1 MAIVYHKMAMKG
13 NVNQSYCAR
22 EEHKIVSDG
31 AVLERLLKGFLKKDE
46 LFVAIV
52 HFCNYLW
59 YTDYDVIK
67 MLRQGVHMELRVS
80 GDNGVD
86 SWKEVN
92 LIYSAALK
100 QIETKMEILNEE
112 FQHVHQ
118 YNPIE
123 HIKSRMKTP
132 ESIVKKLKRN
142 GYESTI
148 ENMVKYVNDIAGIR
162 IICSFT
168 SDIFR
173 IADLIREQKDLKIVA
188 TKDYIT
194 YPKASGYRS
203 YHMIVTVPVYLSDRI
218 VDTKV
223 EIQIRT
229 VAMDFWASLE
239 HKIHYK
245 LEGDAPEY
253 IKNELVECARMV
265 ADLDARMLSLNE
277 EIIHTSEAK
286 EKAKISHS

>member
-1 MAIVYHKMAMKG
+1 
-13 NVNQSYCAR
+13 
-22 EEHKIVSDG
+22 
-31 AVLERLLKGFLKKDE
+31 
-46 LFVAIV
+46 
-52 HFCNYLW
+52 
-59 YTDYDVIK
+59 
-67 MLRQGVHMELRVS
+67 MELRADN
-80 GDNGVD
+80 GDGVD

-92 LIYSAALK
+92 LVYNAALK
-100 QIETKMEILNEE
+100 QVETKIEILNDE

-123 HIKSRMKTP
+123 HIKARIKTP
-132 ESIVKKLKRN
+132 ESIVKKLKRH

-148 ENMVKYVNDIAGIR
+148 DNMVRHVNDIAGIR

-168 SDIFR
+168 SDIYR
-173 IADLIREQKDLKIVA
+173 IAEMIGQQKDIQVIA
-188 TKDYIT
+188 VKDYIT
-194 YPKASGYRS
+194 YPKASGYKS

-245 LEGDAPEY
+245 FEGDAPEH
-253 IKNELVECARMV
+253 IRSELVECARMV
-265 ADLDARMLSLNE
+265 SDLDNRMLSLNE
-277 EIIHTSEAK
+277 EILSIGQAQNRKTS
-286 EKAKISHS
+286 

>member
-1 MAIVYHKMAMKG
+1 
-13 NVNQSYCAR
+13 
-22 EEHKIVSDG
+22 
-31 AVLERLLKGFLKKDE
+31 
-46 LFVAIV
+46 
-52 HFCNYLW
+52 
-59 YTDYDVIK
+59 
-67 MLRQGVHMELRVS
+67 MELKVA
-80 GDNGVD
+80 DNDGID

-92 LIYSAALK
+92 LIYNAALK
-100 QIETKMEILNEE
+100 QVETKMEILNDE

-132 ESIVKKLKRN
+132 ESIVKKLKRH

-148 ENMVKYVNDIAGIR
+148 ANMVEYINDIAGIR

-168 SDIFR
+168 SDIYR
-173 IADLIREQKDLKIVA
+173 IAEMIRVQKDIKVIA

-245 LEGDAPEY
+245 LEGDAPEH
-253 IKNELVECARMV
+253 IRSELIECARMV
-265 ADLDARMLSLNE
+265 MDLDARMLSLNE
-277 EIIHTSEAK
+277 EINQTSEEKELERAK
-286 EKAKISHS
+286 RM